1 MMPTRIAGWASALA
15 ADKGER
21 LSMRTAAK
29 AERTDFM
36 EIRILQLDGAARQE
50 HSLHPEARS
59 HLTTG

>member
-36 EIRILQLDGAARQE
+36 EARILQLDGPRGK
-50 HSLHPEARS
+50 STPTTPTPDRS
-59 HLTTG
+59 